1 MVLSVV
7 IMGVAGEVCVLK
19 ETHLEWH
26 GEDLKSIISQ
36 KTSTCICRID
46 LFAGAASQFRV
57 RKDQTVERILHWMR
71 PHDHKHVVE
80 KLLVEDHQSFLFM
93 KIKSIED
100 REIPDLVE
108 DGICIKCMYTCGVP
122 LIDLFRQW
130 ITTGG
135 DAKSLFAAGV
145 PLSELLE
152 ARNQRSVQYQLCG
165 HPPCRQ
171 YTLFHSQLQTAGYTA
186 RNFRDAGF
194 AAVQLSYKASDFYR
208 EVDLTVGD
216 LEWEE
221 THAFFAPSE
230 LKEAG
235 FEVKDLIDACFDLRD
250 LKEAGFKVKDLVEAG
265 FTATTPLLHA
275 GFELKDLI
283 KAGFTESELPQAK
296 SMPQKRQRMTPKWI
310 APAEGAHTVIA
321 ASSNA
326 RSSFE
331 DELE

>member
-26 GEDLKSIISQ
+26 GQDLKSIISQ

-108 DGICIKCMYTCGVP
+108 DGICIQCMYTCGVP
-122 LIDLFRQW
+122 LIDLFRKW
-130 ITTGG
+130 ISTGG

-152 ARNQRSVQYQLCG
+152 ARTKGVYSISSVDTHLAGGTLCFT
-165 HPPCRQ
+165 PNCK
-171 YTLFHSQLQTAGYTA
+171 LLDILQVTFGMQ
-186 RNFRDAGF
+186 
-194 AAVQLSYKASDFYR
+194 VSLQCS
-208 EVDLTVGD
+208 
-216 LEWEE
+216 
-221 THAFFAPSE
+221 
-230 LKEAG
+230 
-235 FEVKDLIDACFDLRD
+235 
-250 LKEAGFKVKDLVEAG
+250 
-265 FTATTPLLHA
+265 
-275 GFELKDLI
+275 
-283 KAGFTESELPQAK
+283 
-296 SMPQKRQRMTPKWI
+296 
-310 APAEGAHTVIA
+310 
-321 ASSNA
+321 
-326 RSSFE
+326 
-331 DELE
+331 